1 MQETAGA
8 GQILINQTTYKS
20 AITNATVEEG
30 SEDGLDN
37 LVTSRLGEKQIKG
50 RTQPAVLYEVNPYT
64 VPLHE
69 PKPKPQPQRR
79 KTSPFASGNSS
90 RTGMT
95 DPLSNL
101 PPWVTGKK

>member
-1 MQETAGA
+1 MRRAGLDA
-8 GQILINQTTYKS
+8 DCLFFFNEIRRDCQRLFVSIF
-20 AITNATVEEG
+20 

-37 LVTSRLGEKQIKG
+37 LVTSRLGEKQVKG
-50 RTQPAVLYEVNPYT
+50 RTQPAILYEVNPYT

-79 KTSPFASGNSS
+79 KTSPFASGYSS